1 MNRSTTPLAVKLVGG
16 DSARIDFFGNPLFV
30 RHDGRGGILLLD
42 GSRTTLKVRVERVAA
57 TDVEALGR
65 IWSLRE
71 QEAIFGRSKGEGAPL
86 SGGTE
91 FTEPD
96 FGRQGRAGE
105 PLIAEQAHVRL
116 AHPSSHG
123 GARILRR
130 GYNFTDGNDALG
142 RLDAGLFFVA
152 FERDPRTGFI
162 PLQQALARH
171 DVLNEYIVH
180 TGSGVYAIPAGVPAI
195 NPDGSL
201 VDDAFL
207 GAALFA

>member
-1 MNRSTTPLAVKLVGG
+1 M
-16 DSARIDFFGNPLFV
+16 
-30 RHDGRGGILLLD
+30 
-42 GSRTTLKVRVERVAA
+42 
-57 TDVEALGR
+57 
-65 IWSLRE
+65 
-71 QEAIFGRSKGEGAPL
+71 
-86 SGGTE
+86 
-91 FTEPD
+91 
-96 FGRQGRAGE
+96 
-105 PLIAEQAHVRL
+105 RL

-142 RLDAGLFFVA
+142 RLDAGLFFVS

-195 NPDGSL
+195 NADGSL
-201 VDDAFL
+201 VDDAYL